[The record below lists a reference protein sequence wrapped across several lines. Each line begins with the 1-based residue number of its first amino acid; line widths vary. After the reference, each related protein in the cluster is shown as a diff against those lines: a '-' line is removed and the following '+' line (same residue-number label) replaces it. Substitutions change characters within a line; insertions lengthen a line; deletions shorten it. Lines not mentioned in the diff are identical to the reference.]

1 MMRIVSWRWM
11 GWALSTIVPLVALSG
26 GSCVFFSYEDVVAS
40 AGGAGGTS
48 GTSGSVGGTVEPCGQ
63 GGGGCGGAPQEGCD
77 GPGSHISTCLVDD
90 GLLARYFLDAYGT
103 DGKLVD
109 SGPEPGLSLD
119 VVSDG
124 ERLNL
129 EGEAGR
135 VGIRWM
141 NLGGNAR
148 VEAAFPSTATPPSK
162 LLVSKAALTLE
173 TVVSVTAAAVEGVPS
188 RILYLGTDTGEFG
201 KYSLSA
207 GDPDGMGNRELLFHI
222 YANSQTLFV
231 GQWFIPLEEL
241 ERPCVLH
248 LVLNA
253 AEGVVD
259 LYVNGDVRTNAIL
272 DRPPADYVFTWA
284 EPTWYL
290 VLGNTRKAG
299 RSFRGSI
306 QYAALYGKPLTP
318 EQVKANAATLAKS
331 DDGPGM

>member
-1 MMRIVSWRWM
+1 MVRIVSWTWM
-11 GWALSTIVPLVALSG
+11 GRALSTIVPLVALTG
-26 GSCVFFSYEDVVAS
+26 GSCVFYSYEDVVPGT
-40 AGGAGGTS
+40 GGAGGTS
-48 GTSGSVGGTVEPCGQ
+48 GTSGSAGTVEPCE
-63 GGGGCGGAPQEGCD
+63 GGGGCGGAPPEGCD
-77 GPGSHISTCLVDD
+77 GPGSHISTCLIDD

-109 SGPEPGLSLD
+109 SGPAPGLSLD

-135 VGIRWM
+135 RGIRWN

-148 VEAAFPSTATPPSK
+148 VEAVFSSTATPPSK

-173 TVVSVTAAAVEGVPS
+173 TVVSVTDAAVEGVPA

-222 YANSQTLFV
+222 YAGSQTLFV

-259 LYVNGDVRTNAIL
+259 LYVNGGARTNAIP
-272 DRPPADYVFTWA
+272 DRPPADFVFTWA

-290 VLGNTRKAG
+290 VLGNSRKAG
-299 RSFRGSI
+299 RSLRGSI
-306 QYAALYGKPLTP
+306 QYAALYGKPLTR
-318 EQVKANAATLAKS
+318 EQVEANAATLAKS